1 MERRYYDR
9 YMNTLN
15 NFCKKYEL
23 KNIGVLEIVLQE
35 QEEIYGK
42 LIYLEENLYHFT
54 DLEVVTLV
62 TNYNKLNK
70 IYTKRFED
78 IFYRCVGYESI
89 KSNVNFY
96 LGSVTPWTRKV
107 LSLDENTL
115 NDLVIKTKG
124 MNETRACKVYSEVIR
139 LNDKTLEDLVDDC
152 YRSL

>member
-15 NFCKKYEL
+15 KFTSKYEL
-23 KNIGVLEIVLQE
+23 KNFGVFEIALQE

-42 LIYLEENLYHFT
+42 LIYLEENEYHFS

-62 TNYNKLNK
+62 TQYNKLNK
-70 IYTKRFED
+70 VYTARFEE

-96 LGSVTPWTRKV
+96 LGCVTPWTRKV
-107 LSLDENTL
+107 LSLSENQL
-115 NDLVIKTKG
+115 KELFIKTEG
-124 MNETRACKVYSEVIR
+124 MNETVACRVYSEVIR
-139 LNDKTLEDLVDDC
+139 LGEKTLENIVDDC
-152 YRSL
+152 YRNL